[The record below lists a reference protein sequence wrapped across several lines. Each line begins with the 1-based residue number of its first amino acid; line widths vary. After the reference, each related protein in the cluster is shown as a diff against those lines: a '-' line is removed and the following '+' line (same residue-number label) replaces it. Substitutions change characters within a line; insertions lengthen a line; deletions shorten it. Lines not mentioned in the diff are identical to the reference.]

1 MVPEVLKVI
10 VGACVSMLILPM
22 ALVVAEID
30 PDNAFAAKSRTGLA
44 GIM

>member
-22 ALVVAEID
+22 VLVVGEID
-30 PDNAFAAKSRTGLA
+30 PDNAFTAIS
-44 GIM
+44 